1 MSSLPITYTN
11 YNKNVKSEA
20 DRKAINPPKIQPYSN
35 IIPQAA
41 EEHKPT
47 TAPKEA
53 RTMKE
58 EAIKRLLNDE
68 AAKNQYYFEL
78 SKNLI
83 DCIKIVEN
91 SQQHNN

>member
-1 MSSLPITYTN
+1 
-11 YNKNVKSEA
+11 
-20 DRKAINPPKIQPYSN
+20 
-35 IIPQAA
+35 
-41 EEHKPT
+41 
-47 TAPKEA
+47 
-53 RTMKE
+53 MKE
-58 EAIKRLLNDE
+58 EAVKRLLNDE

>member
-20 DRKAINPPKIQPYSN
+20 DRKAIKPPKIQPYSN
-35 IIPQAA
+35 TS
-41 EEHKPT
+41 HKPT

-53 RTMKE
+53 HTMKE

-91 SQQHNN
+91 SQQHSN